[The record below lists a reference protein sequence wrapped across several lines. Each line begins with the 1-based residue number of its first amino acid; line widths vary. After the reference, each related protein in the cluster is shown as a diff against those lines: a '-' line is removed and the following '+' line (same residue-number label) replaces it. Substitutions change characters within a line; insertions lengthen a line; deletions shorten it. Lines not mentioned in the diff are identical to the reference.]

1 MANSCAPFVLFER
14 LTDGGLKVYAKVQA
28 HVQAVADNAQEYKNI
43 NEVTLFLYWHMFGSF
58 KTCAK
63 LLCDLQSLQ

>member
-1 MANSCAPFVLFER
+1 M
-14 LTDGGLKVYAKVQA
+14 VYAKVQA
-28 HVQAVADNAQEYKNI
+28 HVQAVADNAQEYKNM

-63 LLCDLQSLQ
+63 FLCDLESLQ